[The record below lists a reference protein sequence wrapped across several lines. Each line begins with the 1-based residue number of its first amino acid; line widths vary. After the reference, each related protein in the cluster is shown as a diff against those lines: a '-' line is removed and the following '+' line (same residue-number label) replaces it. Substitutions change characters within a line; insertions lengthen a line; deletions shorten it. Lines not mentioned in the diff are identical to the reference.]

1 MSIKLDHIE
10 VCRILIF
17 LLVFI
22 LHFVNCQ
29 LSFQISSGWLAECYF
44 HSSAQR
50 KSKIEGYLLVI
61 KTNQREKKCNN
72 YLTMN
77 INTDCKL
84 NICINMTCVHTYN
97 LLL

>member
-17 LLVFI
+17 VLVFI

-44 HSSAQR
+44 HSSIQR
-50 KSKIEGYLLVI
+50 QSKIEGYLLVI

-84 NICINMTCVHTYN
+84 NICINMMCVHTYN

>member
-44 HSSAQR
+44 HSSIQR
-50 KSKIEGYLLVI
+50 QSKIEGYLLVI
-61 KTNQREKKCNN
+61 KTNQREKNV
-72 YLTMN
+72 TT
-77 INTDCKL
+77 I
-84 NICINMTCVHTYN
+84 
-97 LLL
+97 LL